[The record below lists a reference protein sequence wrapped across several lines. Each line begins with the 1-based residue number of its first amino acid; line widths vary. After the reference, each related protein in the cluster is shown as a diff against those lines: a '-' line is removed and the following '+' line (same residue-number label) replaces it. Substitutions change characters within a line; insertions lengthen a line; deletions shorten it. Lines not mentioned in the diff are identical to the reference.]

1 MTALWPGSQRLPRH
15 LGHVSTTLSV
25 TSLLT
30 PLAAWANVRFICNC
44 NASPARRQTSPPNR
58 NDRETKKKNLL
69 SGAET
74 ETRFGEIVGAV
85 ETAGLTE
92 TGRLAE
98 DLAEQLLGI
107 DRRRKVPVLVG
118 AAEAVVLLLAAA
130 HLVRRRAPR
139 VELLPL
145 RIIRQH
151 LNIVRVALLVLFFA

>member
-1 MTALWPGSQRLPRH
+1 M
-15 LGHVSTTLSV
+15 
-25 TSLLT
+25 
-30 PLAAWANVRFICNC
+30 
-44 NASPARRQTSPPNR
+44 
-58 NDRETKKKNLL
+58 